1 VDGDDEA
8 SGGFLRDNSLS
19 LALFA
24 LFLVCVSLQS
34 VTGWMAFNSA
44 QSDVGAPQVGWASYL
59 RTGDFLDGI
68 FSNWQA
74 AVLQLA
80 VLIAFSSV
88 LRQRG
93 AAHSRK
99 MAHGDVGKLDVRTI
113 EWKFHRRESAGRWLY
128 ANSLSLAFVAAFALT
143 LAAHSVTGWMK
154 TNETRALSHLAP
166 QAWGEYA
173 ASAAFL
179 ESLFQ
184 TWEAEFFAIALY
196 VVLSIYLRQEH
207 SPESKTMESDSDDT
221 GETNH

>member
-1 VDGDDEA
+1 MPA
-8 SGGFLRDNSLS
+8 SNRLSRFIAENSLS
-19 LALFA
+19 LALFT
-24 LFLVCVSLQS
+24 LFLACVALQS
-34 VTGWMAFNSA
+34 VTGWMAFDSS
-44 QSDVGAPQVGWASYL
+44 QQEVGAMQVGWVAYL
-59 RTGDFLDGI
+59 GTGDFLDGA

-99 MAHGDVGKLDVRTI
+99 MAHGDVGKLDVRTV
-113 EWKFHRRESAGRWLY
+113 EWKFHRQENLGRWLY
-128 ANSLSLAFVAAFALT
+128 ANSLSLAFFAAFVLT
-143 LAAHSVTGWMK
+143 LGLHSVTGWMR
-154 TNETRALSHLAP
+154 TNEVRALSHLAP
-166 QAWGEYA
+166 QGWGAYV

-184 TWEAEFFAIALY
+184 TWEAEFLAIAVY
-196 VVLSIYLRQEH
+196 VVASIVLRQEH
-207 SPESKTMESDSDDT
+207 SPESKTMGSGAEDT

>member
-1 VDGDDEA
+1 MAEEDRGLK
-8 SGGFLRDNSLS
+8 GFVRDNSLS

-24 LFLVCVSLQS
+24 LFAVCVALQS
-34 VTGWMAFNSA
+34 VTGWAAFNSS
-44 QSDVGAPQVGWASYL
+44 QYDVGAPEIGWAAYL
-59 RTGDFLDGI
+59 GTGDFLDGI

-74 AVLQLA
+74 ALLQLA

-99 MAHGDVGKLDVRTI
+99 MAHGNTGKLDVRTA
-113 EWKFHRRESAGRWLY
+113 EWKFQPRESFGYWLWS
-128 ANSLSLAFVAAFALT
+128 NSLSLAFFAAFAVT
-143 LAAHSVTGWMK
+143 LGVHSVTGWMRA
-154 TNETRALSHLAP
+154 NELRALSHLQP
-166 QAWGEYA
+166 QGWGAYVG
-173 ASAAFL
+173 SAAFL

-184 TWEAEFFAIALY
+184 TWEAEFFAIAFY

-207 SPESKTMESDSDDT
+207 SPESKTMESDKDDT